1 LGARISSL
9 ALAGALLVAA
19 PAVHAEESGYR
30 LQLVR
35 AEGTGSCPTASALE
49 QDVTQRLGRNPFSA
63 SAEHGIEIVLE
74 RDASKW
80 RARLYLRIADGQ
92 EDSARVLESDAADC
106 AELGRAVTLA
116 VALAL
121 APELPPS
128 SPPAPS
134 ATTPEPPPSPV
145 EVDPELVEPPE
156 APRPPSSLHGAA
168 SLRALGSP
176 NLLPR
181 AAFGGALSVTV
192 RGDLLGL
199 HVGALFYPQQE
210 LERAG
215 ARLAFGLS
223 AAQLAG
229 CLWARRSDPEL
240 WSCLG
245 AQVGALHAV
254 VYSPQPTSPGDRVWA
269 AASSELGLRQ
279 SLGERLFVEAGATGI
294 FPFVR
299 NRFAIG
305 GEPGGTG
312 SVVFEQRGAIVEGFA
327 GLGFRLD

>member
-1 LGARISSL
+1 LGARFSSL
-9 ALAGALLVAA
+9 AWASALLVAA
-19 PAVHAEESGYR
+19 PTVCAEESGYR

-63 SAEHGIEIVLE
+63 TAEHGIEIVLE

-106 AELGRAVTLA
+106 SELGRAVTLA

-121 APELPPS
+121 APELPA
-128 SPPAPS
+128 SPPQTS
-134 ATTPEPPPSPV
+134 
-145 EVDPELVEPPE
+145 PELPASPPLEVASEPIAPPVEPPQ
-156 APRPPSSLHGAA
+156 PRSLHGAA
-168 SLRALGSP
+168 ALRALGSP

-181 AAFGGALSVTV
+181 AAFGAALSVTV
-192 RGDLLGL
+192 RGELIGL
-199 HVGALFYPQQE
+199 HLGAAFYPQQE
-210 LERAG
+210 LERDG

-223 AAQLAG
+223 SAQLAG

-240 WSCLG
+240 WSCIG
-245 AQVGALHAV
+245 AQVGALHTV

-279 SLGERLFVEAGATGI
+279 GLGERLFVEAGATGI

-305 GEPGGTG
+305 GGLGD
-312 SVVFEQRGAIVEGFA
+312 SARVVFEQRGAIVEGFA